1 MSRTIIFCYYSH
13 RLAYNLKYLNFLR
26 KYDNI
31 SYGMYLYHF
40 PIIQVIIYYKIPQYN
55 IYLAFFIAF
64 MLTIVISALSWRFI
78 EKPII
83 EKRYFTSSR

>member
-1 MSRTIIFCYYSH
+1 
-13 RLAYNLKYLNFLR
+13 
-26 KYDNI
+26 
-31 SYGMYLYHF
+31 
-40 PIIQVIIYYKIPQYN
+40 N

>member
-1 MSRTIIFCYYSH
+1 
-13 RLAYNLKYLNFLR
+13 
-26 KYDNI
+26 
-31 SYGMYLYHF
+31 